1 MKVNFIQFTI
11 YQKVCEF
18 ANRLKAKV
26 LALMNHFQY
35 PLFAYRAARRKHTK
49 KEFIAIA
56 IISALCFSAMSCG
69 SILTHMSPLKSEL
82 VTETSVKSPS
92 GIHYTCEQSKNSIY
106 LTRTP
111 SCEESAKTTRV
122 AQKRSEGAL
131 PIACGEL
138 LLFGF
143 GLVDMATMVAISED
157 SKVEYLLGNYDTG
170 LSIPCGKA
178 EAASGET
185 MVIENKTHD
194 IYREVITDD
203 FGRID
208 LVSVLG
214 ANRNK
219 QEFRVYLKSDPTVSF
234 WFVY

>member
-26 LALMNHFQY
+26 LALINHFQY
-35 PLFAYRAARRKHTK
+35 ALLAYRTAGRKHMK
-49 KEFIAIA
+49 RESIAMA
-56 IISALCFSAMSCG
+56 TLSVLCFSAMSCG
-69 SILTHMSPLKSEL
+69 SILTHMSPLESEL
-82 VTETSVKSPS
+82 VTEISVKSPS
-92 GIHYTCEQSKNSIY
+92 GVQYTCEQSKNSIY

-111 SCEESAKTTRV
+111 SCEESAKTSRV
-122 AQKRSEGAL
+122 AQKRSEGAF

-143 GLVDMATMVAISED
+143 GLVDMATMYAISED

-170 LSIPCGKA
+170 RSIPCGKS

-185 MVIENKTHD
+185 MVINNDTED
-194 IYREVITDD
+194 IYHEVVTDD
-203 FGRID
+203 SGRID
-208 LVSVLG
+208 LVPILG
-214 ANRNK
+214 DRRDRL
-219 QEFRVYLKSDPTVSF
+219 QFRIYLKSDPTVSF
-234 WFVY
+234 SFVY

>member
-1 MKVNFIQFTI
+1 MKVNFIHFII

-26 LALMNHFQY
+26 LAPTDNSRYSML
-35 PLFAYRAARRKHTK
+35 AYSEARRKHIK
-49 KEFIAIA
+49 RESIAIA
-56 IISALCFSAMSCG
+56 IISALCFCTMSCG
-69 SILTHMSPLKSEL
+69 SILTHMSPLESEL
-82 VTETSVKSPS
+82 VTEKSVKSPS

-122 AQKRSEGAL
+122 AQKRSEWAL

-138 LLFGF
+138 ILFGF
-143 GLVDMATMVAISED
+143 GFVDMATMYAIAED

-170 LSIPCGKA
+170 LFIPCGKA

-185 MVIENKTHD
+185 MVIENEIQG
-194 IYREVITDD
+194 IYHEVMTDND
-203 FGRID
+203 GSID
-208 LVSVLG
+208 LIPILG
-214 ANRNK
+214 TNRDKKN
-219 QEFRVYLKSDPTVSF
+219 FRIYLKSDPTVSF
-234 WFVY
+234 SFVY